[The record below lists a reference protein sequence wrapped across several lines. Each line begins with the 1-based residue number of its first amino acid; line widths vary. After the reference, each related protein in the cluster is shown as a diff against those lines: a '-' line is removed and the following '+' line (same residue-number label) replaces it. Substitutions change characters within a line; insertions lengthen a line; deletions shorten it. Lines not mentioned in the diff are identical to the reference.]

1 MSFVDAYTDF
11 IFIEDQ
17 PEQADMIFL
26 PGSAEGALP
35 VRAAQLWK
43 EGYAPLVLP
52 SGKYSKLTGYFTG
65 HGDHETEWDYFHEI
79 LLKEGVADHAILQEK
94 QATYTYENAIFSR
107 KLTDKLGL
115 DIKKAIL
122 VCQAYHARRA
132 SLYYQVC
139 YPETEILVCPVI
151 TRGIS
156 RDNWYQH
163 ETGIETVLK
172 EVEHCGSQFGEI
184 FRARLECQ
192 DLLRITTF

>member
-1 MSFVDAYTDF
+1 MYEKFLKQITDF
-11 IFIEDQ
+11 IFIDQ
-17 PEQADMIFL
+17 EPQKADIIFI
-26 PGSAEGALP
+26 PGNGFPNPSE
-35 VRAAQLWK
+35 RAAELYR
-43 EGYAPLVLP
+43 EGFAKKLLP
-52 SGKYSKLTGYFTG
+52 SGHYSVVLG
-65 HGDHETEWDYFHEI
+65 HFAGVLQKQELYQGKFETEWEFLQQVLVQNGVDKKDI
-79 LLKEGVADHAILQEK
+79 LKEDN
-94 QATYTYENAIFSR
+94 ATYTYENAICSR

-184 FRARLECQ
+184 FRARL
-192 DLLRITTF
+192 

>member
-1 MSFVDAYTDF
+1 MSFVDVYTDF
-11 IFIEDQ
+11 IFIENQ

-94 QATYTYENAIFSR
+94 QATYTYENAIYS
-107 KLTDKLGL
+107 KKVTDKEGMEV
-115 DIKKAIL
+115 KKAIL
-122 VCQAYHARRA
+122 CCMPYHARRA
-132 SLYYQVC
+132 LLYYQLL
-139 YPETEILVCPVI
+139 YPETEFFVCPAKESPI
-151 TRGIS
+151 TAE
-156 RDNWYQH
+156 NWYLSK
-163 ETGIETVLK
+163 EGIETVLG
-172 EVEHCGSQFGEI
+172 EVERCGSQFHEI
-184 FRARLECQ
+184 LNEIKKEVRS
-192 DLLRITTF
+192 

>member
-1 MSFVDAYTDF
+1 M
-11 IFIEDQ
+11 
-17 PEQADMIFL
+17 
-26 PGSAEGALP
+26 
-35 VRAAQLWK
+35 RAAQLWK

-132 SLYYQVC
+132 SLYYQV
-139 YPETEILVCPVI
+139 
-151 TRGIS
+151 
-156 RDNWYQH
+156 
-163 ETGIETVLK
+163 
-172 EVEHCGSQFGEI
+172 
-184 FRARLECQ
+184 
-192 DLLRITTF
+192 

>member
-26 PGSAEGALP
+26 PGSAERALP

-79 LLKEGVADHAILQEK
+79 LL
-94 QATYTYENAIFSR
+94 
-107 KLTDKLGL
+107 
-115 DIKKAIL
+115 
-122 VCQAYHARRA
+122 
-132 SLYYQVC
+132 
-139 YPETEILVCPVI
+139 
-151 TRGIS
+151 
-156 RDNWYQH
+156 
-163 ETGIETVLK
+163 
-172 EVEHCGSQFGEI
+172 
-184 FRARLECQ
+184 
-192 DLLRITTF
+192 

>member
-26 PGSAEGALP
+26 PGSAERALP

-52 SGKYSKLTGYFTG
+52 SGKYSKVTGYFTW

-139 YPETEILVCPVI
+139 YPESEILVCPVI

-184 FRARLECQ
+184 FRARL
-192 DLLRITTF
+192 

>member
-107 KLTDKLGL
+107 QVTDLHK
-115 DIKKAIL
+115 IQVKKAIL
-122 VCQAYHARRA
+122 CCKTYHARR
-132 SLYYQVC
+132 SLMYYQLL
-139 YPETEILVCPVI
+139 YPETVIMVCPACPDGI
-151 TRGIS
+151 TRE
-156 RDNWYQH
+156 NWRET
-163 ETGIETVLK
+163 ETG
-172 EVEHCGSQFGEI
+172 VEAVTGEI
-184 FRARLECQ
+184 
-192 DLLRITTF
+192 DRIVKQFCLMLGNR

>member
-107 KLTDKLGL
+107 KLTATMFYFFQYRLNTCL
-115 DIKKAIL
+115 MLI
-122 VCQAYHARRA
+122 
-132 SLYYQVC
+132 
-139 YPETEILVCPVI
+139 PVI
-151 TRGIS
+151 QADAPGNHRAHKNLSLRVTDLIIKARTS
-156 RDNWYQH
+156 CMRQ
-163 ETGIETVLK
+163 VL
-172 EVEHCGSQFGEI
+172 
-184 FRARLECQ
+184 RRY
-192 DLLRITTF
+192 